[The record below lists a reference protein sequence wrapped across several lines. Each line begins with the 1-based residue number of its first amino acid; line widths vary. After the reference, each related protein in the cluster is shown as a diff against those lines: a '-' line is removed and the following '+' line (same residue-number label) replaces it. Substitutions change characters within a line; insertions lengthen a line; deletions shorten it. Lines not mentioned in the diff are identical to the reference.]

1 MKLML
6 HIYAPTV
13 CQAEWNITRLNWTV
27 IIYII
32 HEPSYSFML
41 LYHWHRI
48 TETHTFNE
56 SNGVFLNELN
66 LSWFFGYFSK
76 YAIRIASPE
85 SIAFAAGMLHV
96 DWIIAICSGVNDVII
111 GITVDFFWQDA
122 ITPMF
127 MVCFFCFFWT
137 QLRLRRYYLGGV
149 FLCFFGVIYSLD
161 VMNFMRRGYL
171 WLGGEFRKKE
181 TICFISNRIW
191 KDFEPVRSIT
201 TTERK
206 S

>member
-1 MKLML
+1 MENHNFTPYLNDNIHTHDTSAWNWCCTCTAVDRM
-6 HIYAPTV
+6 PSGTV
-13 CQAEWNITRLNWTV
+13 KHNASQLDCYY
-27 IIYII
+27 IYII

-41 LYHWHRI
+41 LYHWHGITRI
-48 TETHTFNE
+48 ETHTFNE

-96 DWIIAICSGVNDVII
+96 DWIIAICSGVNEVII

-127 MVCFFCFFWT
+127 YGFAFSFS
-137 QLRLRRYYLGGV
+137 LEHNLDLGV
-149 FLCFFGVIYSLD
+149 
-161 VMNFMRRGYL
+161 
-171 WLGGEFRKKE
+171 
-181 TICFISNRIW
+181 TI
-191 KDFEPVRSIT
+191 
-201 TTERK
+201 
-206 S
+206 